1 MRRRP
6 GSGKMGRMTS
16 QEPQSFGRA
25 DADGTVHVRT
35 SDGERTVG
43 QVPDATPEEAMAFY
57 TRRYAAL
64 ETQVQLLADRIRSGR
79 ISPDEARKSIKTE
92 REAILTAN
100 AVGDLEGL
108 AARLD
113 ALTPLLKE
121 QAQARKQAKAEQ
133 NEQTK
138 HAKEEM
144 VGQAEKIAAGN
155 DWRGGVNKF
164 RDLLEK
170 WKALPRIDKATDDE
184 LWHRFSSARTTY
196 TRRRKAQFAQQAE
209 DREGARKTKE
219 AIIAEAETLA
229 GSTEWGDTARSFRDL
244 MQRWKAAGPAPREV
258 DDKLWAKF
266 RGLQDQFFDARNAAM
281 AEQDE
286 QFRGNQAAKE
296 ELLDKAEA
304 EVLPVKDLERS
315 KAAYRRFLD
324 AWAELGK
331 VPRDAIKPLDNRVRA
346 LEKGIKEAEDEQ
358 WRRTDPEARER
369 AEGTASM
376 LNAQIAKLEKDLAS
390 YESRGDDKRAKEA
403 RASIETYRSWVDQAE
418 KAAAE
423 FSG

>member
-1 MRRRP
+1 
-6 GSGKMGRMTS
+6 MGRMTS

-113 ALTPLLKE
+113 ALTPLLEE

>member
-113 ALTPLLKE
+113 ALTPLLEE

-138 HAKEEM
+138 QAKEEM

-229 GSTEWGDTARSFRDL
+229 DSTEWGDTARSFRDL

-266 RGLQDQFFDARNAAM
+266 RGLQDQFFDARNASM

>member
-1 MRRRP
+1 
-6 GSGKMGRMTS
+6 MGRMTS

>member
-1 MRRRP
+1 
-6 GSGKMGRMTS
+6 MGRMTS

-113 ALTPLLKE
+113 ALTPLLEE

-138 HAKEEM
+138 QAKEEM

-229 GSTEWGDTARSFRDL
+229 DSTEWGDTARSFRDL

-266 RGLQDQFFDARNAAM
+266 RGLQDQFFDARNASM